1 MSDEGKLF
9 IGGLSYETTE
19 HSLEEAFSKYG
30 TIAKGTFVYFCVGM
44 TLLLNNRILLQL
56 MFYAESPLV
65 DVIRDRETDR
75 SRGFGFVTFE
85 NPDDAKDAMTAMN
98 GKVI

>member
-30 TIAKGTFVYFCVGM
+30 TIAKGTRFFV
-44 TLLLNNRILLQL
+44 
-56 MFYAESPLV
+56 
-65 DVIRDRETDR
+65 
-75 SRGFGFVTFE
+75 FVVLRHVF
-85 NPDDAKDAMTAMN
+85 AQ
-98 GKVI
+98 

>member
-30 TIAKGTFVYFCVGM
+30 TIAKGNFVAFLYRNVIF
-44 TLLLNNRILLQL
+44 
-56 MFYAESPLV
+56 SPSCMSPINVLY
-65 DVIRDRETDR
+65 
-75 SRGFGFVTFE
+75 
-85 NPDDAKDAMTAMN
+85 
-98 GKVI
+98 